1 MNRESIYKKVTETII
16 EKLKEGIIPW
26 KNPMQGFLPM
36 NFFSKHFYQG
46 INWLLLNHL
55 NFKSPYYLTFLQT
68 QQKGGQILK
77 GSKGFPVVFW
87 KLLDGTPDDNGKIE
101 KFPMI
106 RISTVFNLTQ
116 TTLYSENKEKELFKS
131 LPSAEQILSDIIT
144 KHNPIIDNNFRG
156 KAYYKPSTH
165 SICIP
170 PIHQFKNPDSYFDA
184 LFHELIHWTQ
194 KNLKRESD
202 HKFNSP
208 SYAFEELVAE
218 IGSSYLCSL
227 CGLESEIENQTAY
240 IQGWLNKLENDSNLI
255 IKAST
260 AAKQAVN
267 FLIDNKNE
275 GEENVQAN

>member
-1 MNRESIYKKVTETII
+1 MNREAIYKKVTDTII

-87 KLLDGTPDDNGKIE
+87 KIMQGQPDEKGKVDT
-101 KFPMI
+101 FPMVKV
-106 RISTVFNLTQ
+106 STVFNLTQ
-116 TTLYSENKEKELFKS
+116 TTLYSEDKEKEMLQT
-131 LPSAEQILSDIIT
+131 LPTAEKILADIIK
-144 KHNPIIDNNFRG
+144 KHNPVIDNNFRG

-170 PIHQFKNPDSYFDA
+170 PIHQFKNPNSYFDA
-184 LFHELIHWTQ
+184 LFHELIHWTS
-194 KNLKRESD
+194 KDLKRESKPD
-202 HKFNSP
+202 FKSP
-208 SYAFEELVAE
+208 EYAFEELVAE

-227 CGLESEIENQTAY
+227 CGLDSEIDNQAAY
-240 IQGWLNKLENDSNLI
+240 IQGWLTKLENDSNLI

-260 AAKQAVN
+260 SAKQAVN
-267 FLIDNKNE
+267 FLINTNE
-275 GEENVQAN
+275 GE